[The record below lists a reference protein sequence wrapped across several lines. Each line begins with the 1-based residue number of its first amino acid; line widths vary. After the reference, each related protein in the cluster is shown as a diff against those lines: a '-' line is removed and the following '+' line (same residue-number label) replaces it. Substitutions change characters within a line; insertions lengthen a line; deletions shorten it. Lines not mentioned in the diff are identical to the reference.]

1 MCGGR
6 AMVRRSGAAGRRIGD
21 AAQSGDR
28 RASVWS
34 VRVAVVSMLFFAA
47 TVWVPARSVRAQ
59 AADVG
64 LPLHP
69 AWPIDPSDPPPGLH
83 EPIGVAV
90 DAGGRT
96 FVADAGNARLL
107 AFDDD
112 GRLVT
117 TWGRHGEGNGRFG
130 RLRDIAWSTSGL
142 WVVDDGLE
150 KIERFDSDGR
160 FQMAVRC
167 ADIGVLAPAGI
178 GAGAD
183 GSVWVADG
191 LGDRVVEV
199 TRSGAVR
206 RRWGRSGDT
215 AGALSGP
222 VDVALAAD
230 GSVVVLEAYRW
241 QRFTAD
247 GAWLQSR
254 GTAGRQIGQFQHA
267 WSVAIEP
274 GGGWVISDRALH
286 RLTRVDARGV
296 AQAFVGGPGDD
307 LGRLLDPR
315 GVAVDGAGTVVVAD
329 LGNGRVQRLVDG
341 LPGDVLGH
349 SAFDGP
355 HLAYPLGVAADG
367 ADLLVADTGRS
378 RVVRLDAAGRWLGVL
393 AAGGRLP
400 GLLSAPDGIAR
411 ADDGSVFVADTLR
424 RRLLHFA
431 SDGRYLSGIDIW
443 GPSARPVRVG
453 LLPLADGL
461 LLADKKAHALIRYDA
476 AGDAT
481 SSWPTDNTA
490 GLLGHPSGL
499 TRLVDGRLAIADWFQ
514 RVVHVLGADGT
525 YDARWP
531 ASDAPEAAQL
541 SDPTDVAAWT
551 DGSLIVADAGHRR
564 LAAFAA
570 DGTLRASFGRAG
582 AGWDGFGP
590 SGPSALAVVGDAL
603 VAVDRDGHRLLVFR
617 ESPTTGWRVSDYPDG
632 WLGGAPVRVR
642 TLSDTLALTLT
653 LPSTALRGDDGS
665 ASTRAE
671 GRLALPRGTAVRL
684 TVRVPGGVRMWHDG
698 SVVVDAWAGEAAEH
712 SVVRTAVG
720 GTATIEWEV
729 RWPRAAPGET
739 AQAAVLTIRPI
750 DLPSAVYLPTALQ
763 P

>member
-1 MCGGR
+1 MLGGA
-6 AMVRRSGAAGRRIGD
+6 AMVRRGGESARRRGRR
-21 AAQSGDR
+21 
-28 RASVWS
+28 
-34 VRVAVVSMLFFAA
+34 A
-47 TVWVPARSVRAQ
+47 TVWAACAAAVGGLVVAGTACAPATPVRAQ
-59 AADVG
+59 GDDAG
-64 LPLHP
+64 LPRHP
-69 AWPIDPSDPPPGLH
+69 AWPIDPSDPPPGMH

-90 DAGGRT
+90 DGEGRT
-96 FVADAGNARLL
+96 FVADAGNARVL
-107 AFDDD
+107 AFEDD
-112 GRLVT
+112 GRLAT

-130 RLRDIAWSTSGL
+130 QLRDIAWSTNGL

-150 KIERFDSDGR
+150 KIERFDRDGR
-160 FQMAVRC
+160 FQMAVLC

-178 GAGAD
+178 GAGVD

-206 RRWGRSGDT
+206 RRWGRSGDA
-215 AGALSGP
+215 AGTLSGP

-230 GSVVVLEAYRW
+230 GSIVVLEAYRW

-247 GAWLQSR
+247 GVWLQSR
-254 GTAGRQIGQFQHA
+254 GTSGRQIGQFQHA

-274 GGGWVISDRALH
+274 GGGWVISDRTLH

-296 AQAFVGGPGDD
+296 AQDFVGGPGDD

-315 GVAVDGAGTVVVAD
+315 GVAVDGAGAVVVAD

-341 LPGDVLGH
+341 QPGEVIGH
-349 SAFDGP
+349 NAFDGP
-355 HLAYPLGVAADG
+355 HFGYPLGVAADG
-367 ADLLVADTGRS
+367 ADILVADTGRS
-378 RVVRLDAAGRWLGVL
+378 RVVRLDGAGHWLGVL

-431 SDGRYLSGIDIW
+431 ADGRYLSGIDIW

-476 AGDAT
+476 AGDAAA
-481 SSWPTDNTA
+481 SWPTDNAA
-490 GLLGHPSGL
+490 GLLGHPSGMA
-499 TRLVDGRLAIADWFQ
+499 RLADGRLAIADWFQ
-514 RVVHVLGADGT
+514 SVVHVLRADGT
-525 YDARWP
+525 YGARWP
-531 ASDAPEAAQL
+531 VSDAPEAARL
-541 SDPTDVAAWT
+541 SDPTDVAAWP
-551 DGSLIVADAGHRR
+551 DGSLLVADAGRRR

-570 DGTLRASFGRAG
+570 DGTFRAAFGRTG

-590 SGPSALAVVGDAL
+590 SGPSAVAVVGDTL
-603 VAVDRDGHRLLVFR
+603 VAVDRDRHRLLVCR
-617 ESPTTGWRVSDYPDG
+617 ESPTTGWRVSDFPDG
-632 WLGGAPVRVR
+632 WLGGAPARVR

-653 LPSTALRGDDGS
+653 LPSAPLRGDDGS

-671 GRLALPRGTAVRL
+671 GRLALPTATAVRMV
-684 TVRVPGGVRMWHDG
+684 VRVPGGVRLWHDG
-698 SVVVDAWAGEAAEH
+698 SVVIDDWLGEAAER
-712 SVVRTAVG
+712 SVVRSAVG

-729 RWPRAAPGET
+729 RWPPTSSGET
-739 AQAAVLTIRPI
+739 VEAAVLEIRPI
-750 DLPSAVYLPTALQ
+750 DLPYAVYLPTALQ